1 MPWKTL
7 DHIYVKTGKT
17 SKWNIQHTMKMNFMS
32 SRDSNIKCLI
42 NSKSYKEEI
51 MTRFDTEEPIEEL
64 LNHFYIG
71 IK

>member
-1 MPWKTL
+1 
-7 DHIYVKTGKT
+7 
-17 SKWNIQHTMKMNFMS
+17 MS